1 MDMAFHPSFGLLH
14 SPGYGPAIGERRGD
28 SLGNSGDALRLLGWA
43 ELCAR
48 LVARQDFRTARAAL
62 GLGRE
67 THASFHGSAAR
78 WLAMLQAPA
87 LDRAGLLAVQ
97 NTTAADQ
104 DIENE
109 VFINPTPSAVGKSMS
124 GIASPAG
131 GAISTALAHRAE
143 TEMSA

>member
-14 SPGYGPAIGERRGD
+14 NPGHGSAIGEPRGD
-28 SLGNSGDALRLLGWA
+28 WLGNSGESLRPLGWA

-48 LVARQDFRTARAAL
+48 LVASQDFRAARAAL
-62 GLGRE
+62 GIERE

-78 WLAMLQAPA
+78 WLAMLQASA

-97 NTTAADQ
+97 KTTAADQ
-104 DIENE
+104 NIENE

-124 GIASPAG
+124 GIASPAR
-131 GAISTALAHRAE
+131 GAISTALVHRAE